1 MVEWSVYILRCNDR
15 SLYTGI
21 SIDVQRRV
29 IEHTSSKKGAKYLK
43 GKAPLSLV
51 FSSVIG
57 DKSQALRMEHRI
69 KKLTKENKEFLIQN
83 PNYIKKLIAD
93 Y

>member
-43 GKAPLSLV
+43 GKAPLGLV

-57 DKSQALRMEHRI
+57 DKSQALRIEHRI

-93 Y
+93 C